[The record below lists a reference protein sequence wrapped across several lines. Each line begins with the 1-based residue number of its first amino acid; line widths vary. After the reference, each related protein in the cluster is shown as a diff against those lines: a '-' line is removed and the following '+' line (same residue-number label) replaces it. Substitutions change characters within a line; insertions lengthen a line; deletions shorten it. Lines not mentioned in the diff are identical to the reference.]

1 MYSLVQQAIRDLE
14 ILTRLSFHLVIELQ
28 SERSPCFLSLF
39 ITPPVCKCSST
50 AARCVTRETSWRA

>member
-28 SERSPCFLSLF
+28 SERPPCFLTLYY
-39 ITPPVCKCSST
+39 TP
-50 AARCVTRETSWRA
+50 CV